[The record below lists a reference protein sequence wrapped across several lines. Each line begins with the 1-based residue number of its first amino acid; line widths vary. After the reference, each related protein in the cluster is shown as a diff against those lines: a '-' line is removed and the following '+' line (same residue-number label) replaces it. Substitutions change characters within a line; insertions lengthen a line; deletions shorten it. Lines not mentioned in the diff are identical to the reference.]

1 MSVFIESFMIVVL
14 EMFCC
19 KIFFETFAEKRGEKS
34 ILKNHGTIAALIVF
48 VYLAAMFL
56 SNYFLIKQILI
67 IVVTALLMIIYLK
80 MNLGKSIILSAIF
93 QGLLL
98 VLDYLSF
105 LICMSIFDKVFEME
119 MAYEVQ
125 GYLIVL
131 IGKAVLFLVV
141 LLVRKKIGRDSSIIL
156 SDADWLRFIFF
167 PLFTIC
173 TISAMLTTVRSFQD
187 QKQEMAF
194 FVIAFGLTGMN
205 IVVFYLINDILKRER
220 QLQESQLFQLEVK
233 NQTSMYRSIS
243 ENFSQQRKKT
253 HEFKNQ
259 IVCIDSLIRKKAFN
273 ELAEYVSTL
282 SSSLS
287 KEMDYITTHH
297 VIVDAI
303 LNTKFQEMMEQN
315 ILFVF
320 KINDLS
326 DIKISDEDI
335 VVILSNLLNNAI
347 EACVQCQSEKVIKLK
362 FVNEEESVVI
372 SVKNTY
378 EGKIVYDGE
387 EIKSSKVD
395 NIEEHGIGI
404 KNIVE
409 TVKKYG
415 GSYAIQDREKESEFY
430 FSILIPH

>member
-19 KIFFETFAEKRGEKS
+19 KIFFETFAEKRRENN

-56 SNYFLIKQILI
+56 SNYFLIKQTLI

-141 LLVRKKIGRDSSIIL
+141 LLVRKKIGRDSSSIL

-187 QKQEMAF
+187 QKQEMVF

-205 IVVFYLINDILKRER
+205 VVVFYLINDILKRER
-220 QLQESQLFQLEVK
+220 QLQESQLFQLEAK

-259 IVCIDSLIRKKAFN
+259 IVCIDSLIRRKAFN
-273 ELAEYVSTL
+273 ELAEYVRTL

-347 EACVQCQSEKVIKLK
+347 EACVKCQGEKVIKLK

-378 EGKIVYDGE
+378 EGNIVYDGE